1 MMTNRQYYDI
11 FIEIATDYLLYRDF
25 DRLEIKF
32 IYNTYILVKIDNH
45 MQFFEAKDMVNAL
58 NFIINNR

>member
-1 MMTNRQYYDI
+1 MMTNRQYYDR
-11 FIEIATDYLLYRDF
+11 FIEIATDYLLYKDF

>member
-58 NFIINNR
+58 NFIINNC